1 MASEEEKQRDD
12 DGDGQKRDIS
22 KSSPTL
28 PGQMRTPLRRS
39 ERLLARMRME
49 QPI

>member
-1 MASEEEKQRDD
+1 MASEEESSEMMMETAKN
-12 DGDGQKRDIS
+12 GTS
-22 KSSPTL
+22 LKSSPTL

-49 QPI
+49 QPT